1 MKYIGNKFKLLGFIE
16 DSLRLGGAPSSGQFT
31 DLFSGTTSVAEHF
44 KKLGFSVTAND
55 FMTYSYALQM
65 AFIESNDT
73 PQFQTL
79 LSSQNIYELETPE
92 LTVLGHLNKLEPVKG
107 YAFQNYGNGGG
118 ENRMYFTGENA
129 SRVDAIRDQIADWH
143 RAQLISDGEFYYLL
157 AALIDAT
164 DHVANMS
171 GTYGAYLKVWRSV
184 ALKQIEL
191 KARPVHDNSLTN
203 SANRRTAEELI
214 KEISGDILYLDPPYN
229 SRQYASNFHVLESI
243 AVWDKQE
250 LRGKTG
256 LRDYEEQKSDFS
268 SKSKAAPA
276 LDSIVSDAKFNFI
289 ALSYN
294 NEGIIPHE
302 EILEILRKKGEV
314 KVFSHEYRRF
324 RTERDHEKRQYKDVG
339 DKTEEFL
346 FLVRVRV

>member
-1 MKYIGNKFKLLGFIE
+1 LKYIGNKFKLLGFIE

-55 FMTYSYALQM
+55 FMTYSYALQK
-65 AFIESNDT
+65 AFIESNET
-73 PQFQTL
+73 PNFETL
-79 LSSQNIYELETPE
+79 MRSQNIHALETPA
-92 LTVLGHLNKLEPVKG
+92 LSVLRYLNSLEPVKG
-107 YAFQNYGNGGG
+107 YAFQNYGHGGS
-118 ENRMYFTGENA
+118 ENRMYFTGDNA
-129 SRVDAIRDQIADWH
+129 SRVDAIRDQISDWH
-143 RAQLISDGEFYYLL
+143 KAELISDSEFYYLL
-157 AALIDAT
+157 AALIDAA

-171 GTYGAYLKVWRSV
+171 GTYGAFLKVWRSV
-184 ALKQIEL
+184 ALKRIEL
-191 KARPVHDNSLTN
+191 KGRTVHDNSLVN
-203 SANRRTAEELI
+203 SANRETAESLI

-256 LRDYEEQKSDFS
+256 LRDYEDQKSDFS
-268 SKSKAAPA
+268 SKSKASKA
-276 LDSIVSDAKFNFI
+276 LESIISDAKFNFI

-302 EILEILRKKGEV
+302 DILEILRKKGEV
-314 KVFSHEYRRF
+314 RVFSHEYRRF
-324 RTERDHEKRQYKDVG
+324 RTERDHAKRQYKDVG

-346 FLVRVRV
+346 FLVRVMG

>member
-16 DSLRLGGAPSSGQFT
+16 NSLRLGGAPSGGSFT

-44 KKLGFSVTAND
+44 KKLGFSVIAND
-55 FMTYSYALQM
+55 FMTYSYALQK
-65 AFIESNDT
+65 AFIESNKT
-73 PQFQTL
+73 PTFDTL
-79 LSSQNIYELETPE
+79 LASHRIRELETPA
-92 LTVLGHLNKLEPVKG
+92 LSVLGHLNNLEPAEG
-107 YAFQNYGNGGG
+107 YAFQNYGHGGS
-118 ENRMYFTGENA
+118 ENRMYFTGDNA
-129 SRVDAIRDQIADWH
+129 ARVDAIRSQIADW
-143 RAQLISDGEFYYLL
+143 RLANLISDGEFYYLL
-157 AALIDAT
+157 AALIDAA

-184 ALKQIEL
+184 ALKRIEL
-191 KARPVHDNSLTN
+191 KARSVHDNSQVN
-203 SANRRTAEELI
+203 FANRRIAELLI

-250 LRGKTG
+250 LKGKTG

-268 SKSKAAPA
+268 SKSKAAGA
-276 LDSIVSDAKFNFI
+276 LESIVREAKFNFI

-302 EILEILRKKGEV
+302 EILEILRTKGEV

-346 FLVRVRV
+346 FLVRVRD

>member
-16 DSLRLGGAPSSGQFT
+16 DSLRLGGVPSSGQFT

-55 FMTYSYALQM
+55 FMTYSYALQK
-65 AFIESNDT
+65 AFIESNET
-73 PQFQTL
+73 PNFAKL
-79 LSSQNIYELETPE
+79 MCSQNIYELETPA
-92 LTVLGHLNKLEPVKG
+92 LSVLGHLNNLEPVKG
-107 YAFQNYGNGGG
+107 YAFQNYGHGGS
-118 ENRMYFTGENA
+118 ENRMYFTGDNA

-143 RAQLISDGEFYYLL
+143 KVELINNGEFFYLL
-157 AALIDAT
+157 AALIDAA

-171 GTYGAYLKVWRSV
+171 GTYGAFLKVWRSV
-184 ALKQIEL
+184 ALKRIEL
-191 KARPVHDNSLTN
+191 KGRTVYDNSLVN
-203 SANRRTAEELI
+203 FANRETAEALI
-214 KEISGDILYLDPPYN
+214 TEISGDILYLDPPYN

-256 LRDYEEQKSDFS
+256 LRDYEDQKSDFS
-268 SKSKAAPA
+268 SKSKAADA
-276 LDSIVSDAKFNFI
+276 LESIVTKAKFNFI

-302 EILEILRKKGEV
+302 QILEILSKKGEV

-346 FLVRVRV
+346 FLVKVMG